1 MRDSHLSSLFAPRRV
16 AVIGPVAAPDSPGN
30 TIVSNLF
37 RGGFSGELFV
47 MDSDAGQRDGVKV
60 VSDFAELPELLELA
74 VVCHEPEQVLPAL
87 EGLAAR
93 SVQSVVVTSSGFREI
108 GGKGYYLEQEIKKFA
123 LKKHLT
129 LLGPNCLGLINTK
142 NRVNA
147 SFAASE
153 PLPGNIAFFS
163 PSGALCNAILDWARE
178 EHIGFSKFVSLGNRA
193 VVDEAE
199 MLEYLSQD
207 PDTRV
212 IIGYLEGISNG
223 QRFIRQAQDA
233 TRRKPVI
240 LLQAGMTSSGARAVS
255 SHTGSSV
262 GSEKAYQTAMKQ
274 AGVMRV
280 DSMDRLFDLAKAFSC
295 QPLPKGSHLAVVT
308 NSGGAGVMAA
318 DSCEGTSVSLAHL
331 GGKTLE
337 KLGRVLPGYAAL
349 SNPVDVGGD
358 ADADRYG
365 AALNPILS
373 DPMVHGVLV
382 VIAPSAGLDERAVAE
397 RLIQVAE
404 KSQKP
409 FFVCF
414 VGQKQNRAGRILLSG
429 AGVPCYTFPREA
441 VLSFQAMYS
450 YYEWKRQPYP
460 VEVCYRRDKPKAGKI
475 IEDARACDKLELT
488 GLDAQVLLQAYE
500 LPFPRAELART
511 SRSAVRIAKRI
522 GFPVALKVVSPSIV
536 YKSDVQGV
544 LTDLEDPEQVR
555 RGFLEVTG
563 RAQRLRR
570 EAFISG
576 CLVQSMAPRGGRE
589 ALIGFVRDPQFGPL
603 IRLGLADEGRP
614 VPAGSV
620 YRLAPLSLT
629 DAADMIRE
637 IPALAMGQ
645 GRSGKGRLNLRALE
659 DILLTVAQIGLDFP
673 EVFSLELDP
682 VLIGTEGVLVA
693 GGRISLLPR

>member
-1 MRDSHLSSLFAPRRV
+1 V
-16 AVIGPVAAPDSPGN
+16 AVIGPALSPESPGH
-30 TIVSNLF
+30 TIVSNLV
-37 RGGFSGELFV
+37 RGGFAGQLYV
-47 MDSDAGQRDGVKV
+47 MDPGAGQIEGVTVVRD
-60 VSDFAELPELLELA
+60 STELPELLELA
-74 VVCHEPEQVLPAL
+74 IVCHEPDQVLPAL
-87 EGLAAR
+87 EGLASR
-93 SVQSVVVTSSGFREI
+93 SVQSVIVTSSGFREI

-147 SFAASE
+147 SFAASD

-199 MLEYLSQD
+199 MLEYLSHD

-233 TRRKPVI
+233 TRKKPVI

-280 DSMDRLFDLAKAFSC
+280 ESMDRLFDLAKAFSC
-295 QPLPKGSHLAVVT
+295 QPLPRGSHLAIVT

-318 DSCEGTSVSLAHL
+318 DSCEGTSISLAHL
-331 GGKTLE
+331 GSKTLE
-337 KLGRVLPGYAAL
+337 ALGGVLPGYAAL
-349 SNPVDVGGD
+349 TNPVDVGGD
-358 ADADRYG
+358 GDAGRYG
-365 AALNPILS
+365 DALLPVLK

-382 VIAPSAGLDERAVAE
+382 VIAPSSGLDEQAVAE
-397 RLIQVAE
+397 KLIQVAE
-404 KSQKP
+404 KSKKP
-409 FFVCF
+409 LYVCF
-414 VGQKQNRAGRILLSG
+414 VGQKQNRPGRTLLGEAGI
-429 AGVPCYTFPREA
+429 PCYTFPREA
-441 VLSFQAMYS
+441 VLSFEAMYS

-460 VEVCYRRDKPKAGKI
+460 VEVCYRRDKPKAAKI
-475 IEDARACDKLELT
+475 IEDSRLVDKLELT
-488 GLDAQVLLQAYE
+488 GMDAQVLLQAYE

-522 GFPVALKVVSPSIV
+522 GLPVALKVASPSIL
-536 YKSDVQGV
+536 YKSDVNGV
-544 LTDLEDPEQVR
+544 LTDLEEPEQVR
-555 RGFLEVTG
+555 RGFLEVTS

-589 ALIGFVRDPQFGPL
+589 VVIGFVRDPQFGPL
-603 IRLGLADEGRP
+603 LRLGLAREGRP
-614 VPAGSV
+614 SPSDST

-637 IPALAMGQ
+637 IPDLALGQ
-645 GRSGKGRLNLRALE
+645 GRSGKGRLNLRAVE
-659 DILLTVAQIGLDFP
+659 DILLTVAQLGLDFP

-682 VLIGTEGVLVA
+682 VIVGSEGVLVV

>member
-1 MRDSHLSSLFAPRRV
+1 V
-16 AVIGPVAAPDSPGN
+16 AVIGPSMTPGTPGH
-30 TIVSNLF
+30 TIVSNLV
-37 RGGFSGELFV
+37 RGGFSGRLYV
-47 MDSDAGQRDGVKV
+47 MDPDAGQVEGGLV
-60 VSDFAELPELLELA
+60 VREFSELPELLELA
-74 VVCHEPEQVLPAL
+74 IVCHEPDHVLPAL
-87 EGLAAR
+87 EGLASR
-93 SVQSVVVTSSGFREI
+93 SVQSVIVTSSGFREI

-147 SFAASE
+147 SFAASD

-199 MLEYLSQD
+199 MLEYLSHD

-233 TRRKPVI
+233 TRKKPVI

-262 GSEKAYQTAMKQ
+262 GSEQAYQTAMKQ

-295 QPLPKGSHLAVVT
+295 QPLPKGSHLAIVT

-318 DSCEGTSVSLAHL
+318 DGCEGTDISLAHL

-337 KLGRVLPGYAAL
+337 ALGRVLPGYAAL
-349 SNPVDVGGD
+349 TNPVDVGGD
-358 ADADRYG
+358 ANADRYG
-365 AALNPILS
+365 EALRPVLK
-373 DPMVHGVLV
+373 DPLVHGVLV
-382 VIAPSAGLDERAVAE
+382 VIAPSSGLDERAVAE
-397 RLIQVAE
+397 KLALVAE
-404 KSQKP
+404 KAHKP
-409 FFVCF
+409 LFVCF
-414 VGQKQNRAGRILLSG
+414 VGQKQNRTGRLLLSE
-429 AGVPCYTFPREA
+429 AGVPCYTFPKEA

-460 VEVCYRRDKPKAGKI
+460 VEVSYRRDKPKAAKI
-475 IEDARACDKLELT
+475 IEDSRRCGKLELT
-488 GLDAQVLLQAYE
+488 GLDAQMLLQAYE

-511 SRSAVRIAKRI
+511 SRSAVRIAKRL
-522 GFPVALKVVSPSIV
+522 GLPVALKVVSPTID
-536 YKSDVQGV
+536 YKSDVRGV
-544 LTDLEDPEQVR
+544 LIDLEEPEQVR
-555 RGFLEVTG
+555 RGFLEITS

-576 CLVQSMAPRGGRE
+576 CLVQTMAPRGGRE
-589 ALIGFVRDPQFGPL
+589 AVIGFVRDPQFGPL
-603 IRLGLADEGRP
+603 LRLGLAREGRP
-614 VPAGSV
+614 SSADTTC
-620 YRLAPLSLT
+620 RLAPLSLT

-637 IPALAMGQ
+637 IPALALGY
-645 GRSGKGRLNLRALE
+645 GRSGKGRLNLRAVE
-659 DILLTVAQIGLDFP
+659 DVLLTVAQLGLDFP
-673 EVFSLELDP
+673 EVYSLELDP
-682 VLIGTEGVLVA
+682 VLIGTEGVLIA